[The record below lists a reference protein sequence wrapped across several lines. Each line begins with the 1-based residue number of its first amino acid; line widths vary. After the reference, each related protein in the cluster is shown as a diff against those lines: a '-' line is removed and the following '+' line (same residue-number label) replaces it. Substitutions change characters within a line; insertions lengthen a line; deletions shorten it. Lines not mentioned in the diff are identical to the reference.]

1 MTDETAVKKREGMS
15 GALKTIL
22 ATVSVGLI
30 TWAGQMVWSTYEKI
44 ETSQQEILKK
54 IDALEGDRAR
64 WASLAEMEDRMR
76 RFEVQAAIMTWL
88 LEHGKI
94 AEVGKPGDIPLRVPT
109 FEKVDPDEYHRR
121 MEQKYKNLQQQKK

>member
-1 MTDETAVKKREGMS
+1 MAEETSVKKREGMS
-15 GALKTIL
+15 GGLKTIL

-30 TWAGQMVWSTYEKI
+30 TWAGQMIWSTYEKI

-54 IDALEGDRAR
+54 IDTLESDRAR
-64 WASLAEMEDRMR
+64 WASLAEMEDRMH

-94 AEVGKPGDIPLRVPT
+94 AEVGKPGDIPLHVPN
-109 FEKVDPDEYHRR
+109 FEKLDPDEYHRR
-121 MEQKYKNLQQQKK
+121 MEQKYKNPQQKK

>member
-1 MTDETAVKKREGMS
+1 MTDETTTRKKDGMS
-15 GALKTIL
+15 GGLKTVL

-30 TWAGQMVWSTYEKI
+30 TWAGQMIWSTYEKI

-54 IDALEGDRAR
+54 IETLESDRAR

-94 AEVGKPGDIPLRVPT
+94 AEVGKPGDIPLHVPS
-109 FEKVDPDEYHRR
+109 FDKLDPDEYHRR